1 MSGPRGSLTRED
13 LPAEF
18 TPESLRGIPVADL
31 KRLSRPHNGILDAD
45 EQKAFDA
52 ALHDFM
58 SQMRRRVEAQMDR
71 SGWDRLAEGLK
82 HAREQQGGEGG
93 RRPIGRED
101 KNLQRV
107 ARRLGQQIDV
117 VEQLAPGVDWSFA
130 QPEVVAAKANNT
142 VDPSTDPTASTSASI
157 TSTVAEGSQTIGD
170 IEEHLTDQVELVAVM
185 SEIADVSKRTLAL
198 EQQRELSNTR
208 SVFFGFLVSVAV
220 LVAGWAPVV
229 MATDWTQRWWILGLT
244 LVTCVVAG
252 LVYSLVRRRQSD
264 EEGSA

>member
-130 QPEVVAAKANNT
+130 QPEVDAVKANIT
-142 VDPSTDPTASTSASI
+142 VGPSTDPTAPTSSSTSSAADD
-157 TSTVAEGSQTIGD
+157 TQTIGD

-244 LVTCVVAG
+244 LVTCVIAG

>member
-130 QPEVVAAKANNT
+130 QPEVDAVKANIT
-142 VDPSTDPTASTSASI
+142 VGPSTDPTAPTSSSTSSAADD
-157 TSTVAEGSQTIGD
+157 TQTIGD

-244 LVTCVVAG
+244 LVTCVIAG

-264 EEGSA
+264 EEGSP